1 MLFPIRTNIRPWR
14 TPYTNYALIIVNVII
29 FLVTYIG
36 GQRSSER
43 WVNSCMLTPAYPFL
57 WQFITYAFLH
67 GSIGHIFG
75 NMYFL
80 YMFGNNVNDRLGHL
94 GYLCFYLAGAVFS
107 AIGHILAA
115 SLYGSGIAT
124 PVLGASGAIAAVTGA
139 YLVLYPQTLI
149 TIVYWF
155 FFIGTMEVPAIYLIL
170 LKMIF
175 IDNVISRSAPNI
187 AYDAHLAG
195 YTFGIGAI
203 LLLLA
208 TKLITPDQFD
218 LWAMLRRWNSRRIYR
233 DAVAESA
240 DFFANP
246 LGADRI
252 SKKIIAK
259 EVKTE
264 TQKLAEEKA
273 SALRREILTRIT
285 QGNLASAAELYLEL
299 TGDDTGQLLP
309 RQAMLDISNQLM
321 SAGRWTDAAKAY
333 EKFLSCYSGTE
344 RCEQVLLMLGI
355 IYARYLSDKQKALD
369 YLKKAYDKLT
379 DPSQKKLCN
388 DEIKRLEE

>member
-1 MLFPIRTNIRPWR
+1 MLLPIRTNIQPWR
-14 TPYTNYALIIVNVII
+14 TPYTNYALIAVNVII
-29 FLVTYIG
+29 FFATYAG
-36 GQRSSER
+36 GEDSLRKWAQIY
-43 WVNSCMLTPAYPFL
+43 MLTPAYPFL

-80 YMFGNNVNDRLGHL
+80 YMFGNNINDRLGHV

-107 AIGHILAA
+107 AIGHTLAA
-115 SLYGSGIAT
+115 SFYGAGVAT

-175 IDNVISRSAPNI
+175 IDNIISRSAQNV

-208 TKLITPDQFD
+208 TKLLPPNDFD
-218 LWAMLRRWNSRRIYR
+218 LWAIIKRWNARRVYR
-233 DAVAESA
+233 DVVTESG
-240 DFFANP
+240 DPFA
-246 LGADRI
+246 GRI
-252 SKKIIAK
+252 SKKINVK

-264 TQKLAEEKA
+264 TQKQAEEKA
-273 SALRREILTRIT
+273 TALRQEILTRIN
-285 QGNLASAAELYLEL
+285 QGNLASAAELYQEL
-299 TGDDTGQLLP
+299 TKDDAGQLLP
-309 RQAMLDISNQLM
+309 RQPILDIANQLM
-321 SAGRWTDAAKAY
+321 SIGNWTDAAGAY
-333 EKFLSCYSGTE
+333 EKFLAYYSETE
-344 RCEQVLLMLGI
+344 HSEQVQLMLGI
-355 IYARYLSDKQKALD
+355 IYARYLPDKTKALEH
-369 YLKKAYDKLT
+369 LKKAYGKLN
-379 DPSQKKLCN
+379 DPAQKKLCA
-388 DEIKRLEE
+388 DEILRLEE

>member
-1 MLFPIRTNIRPWR
+1 MLLPIRTNVRPWR

-29 FLVTYIG
+29 FLITYIG
-36 GQRSSER
+36 GQHTPER

-67 GSIGHIFG
+67 GSIGHILG

-80 YMFGNNVNDRLGHL
+80 YMFGNNVNDRLGHI

-115 SLYGSGIAT
+115 SLYGSGVAT

-155 FFIGTMEVPAIYLIL
+155 FFIGTMEIPAIYLIL

-175 IDNVISRSAPNI
+175 IDNIIARTAPNV

-195 YTFGIGAI
+195 YAFGIGAI

-208 TKLITPDQFD
+208 TKLIAQDQFD
-218 LWAMLRRWNSRRIYR
+218 LWAMLRRWNQRKIYR
-233 DAVAESA
+233 DVVVQST
-240 DFFANP
+240 DPFA
-246 LGADRI
+246 GRI
-252 SKKIIAK
+252 SKKINVK
-259 EVKTE
+259 ETKTE
-264 TQKLAEEKA
+264 AQKQAEEKVL
-273 SALRREILTRIT
+273 ALRQEILIRIN

-299 TGDDTGQLLP
+299 TRDDTGQLLP
-309 RQAMLDISNQLM
+309 RQAMLDIANQLM
-321 SAGRWTDAAKAY
+321 SAGRWTEAAEAY
-333 EKFLSCYSGTE
+333 EKFLSYYSGTE
-344 RCEQVLLMLGI
+344 HCEQVQLMLGI
-355 IYARYLSDKQKALD
+355 IYARYLSDRQKAVD
-369 YLKKAYDKLT
+369 YLKKAYGKLA
-379 DPSQKKLCN
+379 DAGQKKMCG
-388 DEIKRLEE
+388 DEIQRLEE

>member
-1 MLFPIRTNIRPWR
+1 MLLPIRTNIRPWR

-36 GQRSSER
+36 GRQGLHQ
-43 WVNSCMLTPAYPFL
+43 WANNYMLTPAYPFL

-80 YMFGNNVNDRLGHL
+80 YMFGNNVNDRLGHV

-107 AIGHILAA
+107 AVGHILIAP
-115 SLYGSGIAT
+115 LHGLGVAT

-149 TIVYWF
+149 TIVYWL

-175 IDNVISRSAPNI
+175 IDNIIARTAPNI

-195 YTFGIGAI
+195 YAFGIGAI

-208 TKLITPDQFD
+208 TKLLPQDDFN
-218 LWAMLRRWNSRRIYR
+218 LWAMLRRWNQRRVYR
-233 DAVAESA
+233 DAVTEGPDTLAG
-240 DFFANP
+240 NT
-246 LGADRI
+246 
-252 SKKIIAK
+252 SKKINAK

-264 TQKLAEEKA
+264 AQTQAEEKT
-273 SALRREILTRIT
+273 SALRQEILTRIN
-285 QGNLASAAELYLEL
+285 QGNPASAAELYLEL
-299 TGDDTGQLLP
+299 AGSDAGQLLP
-309 RQAMLDISNQLM
+309 RQALLDIANQLM
-321 SAGRWTDAAKAY
+321 SAGKWPPAAQAY
-333 EKFLSCYSGTE
+333 EKFLNYYSGTE
-344 RCEQVLLMLGI
+344 HYEQVQLMLGI
-355 IYARYLSDKQKALD
+355 IYARYLSDKAKALD
-369 YLKKAYDKLT
+369 YLKKAHNKLT
-379 DPSQKKLCN
+379 DPAQKKMCD
-388 DEIKRLEE
+388 DEIKRIET